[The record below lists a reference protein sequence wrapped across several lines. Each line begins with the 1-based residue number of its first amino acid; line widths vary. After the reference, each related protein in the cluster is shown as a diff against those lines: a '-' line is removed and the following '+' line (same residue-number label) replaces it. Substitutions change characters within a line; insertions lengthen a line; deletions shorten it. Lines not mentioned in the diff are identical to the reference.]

1 MIACLSFLPFLSV
14 LQGHLK
20 SVYPLAFIPAEDNW
34 DLDKRPLHERDL
46 LITGSADCTARI
58 WSVFSGETLKVLTG
72 HTAPIHAICVDHSR
86 TNAIFTAGGDGLIMA
101 FDPITGECMRKLIGH
116 EAAILSL
123 DSYKSMLF
131 SASADKTS
139 RAWVMEF
146 GEETRVFRGSRSPVT
161 SIQFFAGFG
170 EI

>member
-1 MIACLSFLPFLSV
+1 LTTLVSWK
-14 LQGHLK
+14 GHLK
-20 SVYPLAFIPAEDNW
+20 SVYPLAFIPADGEDFD
-34 DLDKRPLHERDL
+34 DLGKRSLHERDL

-58 WSVFSGETLKVLTG
+58 WSLASGETLKVLSG
-72 HTAPIHAICVDHSR
+72 HTAPIHAIVVDHER

-101 FDPITGECMRKLIGH
+101 FDAITGECMRKLVGH
-116 EAAILSL
+116 ETAILAL
-123 DSYKSMLF
+123 DTYKSMLY

-161 SIQFFAGFG
+161 CIRFFLGFG
-170 EI
+170 NNE